1 MLKNNR
7 IAFILALIMAISLW
21 AYVLGEVDPVRTVTI
36 RNIPIRLMD
45 QSALS
50 ENGLVIT
57 DMDHEELTVTFSAK
71 RSLVNKIDAED
82 FHAMADMRD
91 VKLGN
96 NVVMVTLTKPS
107 NITLESV
114 STEYLNITAEQY
126 VTDKRAIEVSI
137 INPTAEE
144 TEPTIIKVSEDSV
157 DVSGASSA
165 VNKVKKVIAELD
177 ASRMD
182 NEPKSI
188 SATLKA
194 IDENG
199 EEVENV
205 SLASANVTITAV
217 MRNTKTL
224 PLKVPITGVDSGSV
238 NRSVSYPD
246 TITIKG
252 DDEALNSV
260 ESISCESL
268 DITDCYESTEYP
280 LIPILPDGAE
290 LSSDSEN
297 LTAQVTVYNA
307 GTATLTFDETDIN
320 VVGIGKDRSAIISD
334 AEIKVTVKG
343 LSTVI
348 NALVKDNF
356 ELTADVTDLEDG
368 TNYVKLNITCTM
380 EGVDIITSV
389 PESVE
394 IVIETI

>member
-126 VTDKRAIEVSI
+126 VTDNRAIEVSI

-144 TEPTIIKVSEDSV
+144 TEPTIIKVSEDTV

-252 DDEALNSV
+252 DDAALNSV

-394 IVIETI
+394 IEIETI

>member
-252 DDEALNSV
+252 DDAALNSV

-343 LSTVI
+343 ISTVI

-380 EGVDIITSV
+380 DGVDIITSV

>member
-144 TEPTIIKVSEDSV
+144 TEPTIIKVSEDTV

-182 NEPKSI
+182 TEPKSI

-343 LSTVI
+343 IATVI

>member
-126 VTDKRAIEVSI
+126 VTDNRAIEVSI

-144 TEPTIIKVSEDSV
+144 TEPTIIKVSEDTV

-182 NEPKSI
+182 TEPKSI

-252 DDEALNSV
+252 DDAALNSV

-343 LSTVI
+343 IATVI

-380 EGVDIITSV
+380 DGVDIITSV

>member
-144 TEPTIIKVSEDSV
+144 TEPTIIKVSEDTV

-182 NEPKSI
+182 TEPKSI

-224 PLKVPITGVDSGSV
+224 PLNVPITGVDSGSV

>member
-144 TEPTIIKVSEDSV
+144 TEPTIIKVSEDTV

-182 NEPKSI
+182 TEPKSI

-252 DDEALNSV
+252 DDAALNSV

-343 LSTVI
+343 IATVI

>member
-126 VTDKRAIEVSI
+126 VTDNRAIEVSI

-182 NEPKSI
+182 TEPKSI

-343 LSTVI
+343 ISTVI

-380 EGVDIITSV
+380 DGVDIITSV

>member
-7 IAFILALIMAISLW
+7 IAFILALVMAISLW

-144 TEPTIIKVSEDSV
+144 TEPTIIKVSEDNV

>member
-144 TEPTIIKVSEDSV
+144 TEPTIIKVSEDTV

-252 DDEALNSV
+252 DDAALNSV

-343 LSTVI
+343 IATVI

>member
-144 TEPTIIKVSEDSV
+144 TEPTIIKVSEDTV

-182 NEPKSI
+182 TEPKSI

-238 NRSVSYPD
+238 NRSVSYPE

-252 DDEALNSV
+252 DDAALNSV

-343 LSTVI
+343 IATVI